1 METRAS
7 YLLVGSFVLV
17 FTFGALFFAV
27 WLAKVQFDK
36 EFTRYDIPFTGNVSG
51 LRVGSPVT
59 YRGLPVGEVVDVSI
73 DPGAGEQVRAMI
85 EISADTPVRTDTVAS
100 LVLSGI
106 AGTVNVL
113 LSGGDADMPLLTG
126 EDGRR
131 PEIQSRASALNQV
144 IEGAPE
150 LVTNLNR
157 LVGQAN
163 VVLGA
168 ENQVAFA
175 AILQNLNAIT
185 GALADGSA
193 DIQLLLNDGAG
204 TMANL
209 RDTSA
214 GLVALTDR
222 LNESSEELLSSSD
235 RALDAVAGA
244 AGSIRD
250 LLDTNG
256 EATGAAIASF
266 GETSDEIRT
275 LVKDNREALTEF
287 SNSALIEFT
296 LLVTDTR
303 DLVTRLSRLATE
315 VERDPARFLFGDQQ
329 QGYEA
334 DE

>member
-7 YLLVGSFVLV
+7 YLLVGGFVLV
-17 FTFGALFFAV
+17 FAFGALFFAI

-36 EFTRYDIPFTGNVSG
+36 EFARYDILFTGNVSG

-59 YRGLPVGEVVDVSI
+59 YRGLPVGEVMDVTI
-73 DPGAGEQVRAMI
+73 DPGTGEQVRAVI

-106 AGTVNVL
+106 AGAVNVL
-113 LSGGDADMPLLTG
+113 LSGGNVDMPLLTG
-126 EDGRR
+126 EDDQR

-150 LVTNLNR
+150 LVASLNR
-157 LVGQAN
+157 LVSQAN
-163 VVLGA
+163 VVLDT
-168 ENQVAFA
+168 ENQAAFA
-175 AILQNLNAIT
+175 AILQNLNTIT
-185 GALADGSA
+185 GALGDGSA

-209 RDTSA
+209 RDASA

-244 AGSIRD
+244 AGSVRD
-250 LLDTNG
+250 LLDANG
-256 EATGAAIASF
+256 GSAVASI
-266 GETSDEIRT
+266 GETSDEIRK
-275 LVKDNREALTEF
+275 LVEDNREAVTEF

-303 DLVTRLSRLATE
+303 DLISRLSRLATE

-334 DE
+334 SE